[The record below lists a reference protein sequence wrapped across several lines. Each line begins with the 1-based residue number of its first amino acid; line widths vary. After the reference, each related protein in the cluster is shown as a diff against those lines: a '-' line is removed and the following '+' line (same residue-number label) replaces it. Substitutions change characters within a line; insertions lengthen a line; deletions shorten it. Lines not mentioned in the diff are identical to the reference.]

1 VKKIIVCIKQT
12 FDTEA
17 KIVLEDGK
25 ISDKGVK
32 LITNPYDEFAVE
44 EAIRIKEKTGAEV
57 VLFCLGA
64 QTAQEAMRYCLAMG
78 ADRGVHLNDP
88 AFLNGD
94 EKSCAYALAK
104 AIEKEGDYDLIL
116 CGQVAVDDGS
126 CQVPQRLAEL
136 LDLPQVTIAVKIE
149 FDGDKV
155 KVTREA
161 DNGHEIWETQ
171 LPCLI
176 SCQRGLNEPRYP
188 SLPNIMKAKK
198 KEIKT
203 VTPADIEA
211 DESEIGENGRG
222 TEILEYFLPP
232 KREKGKIF
240 EGELEDCVK
249 QLVKALKD
257 EIKVL

>member
-1 VKKIIVCIKQT
+1 MKKIIVCIKQT

-17 KIVLEDGK
+17 KIVLENGK

-94 EKSCAYALAK
+94 EKSSAYALAK

-126 CQVPQRLAEL
+126 CQVPQRLAEI
-136 LDLPQVTIAVKIE
+136 LDIPQVTIAVKVE

-211 DESEIGENGRG
+211 DESEIGENGKG

-249 QLVKALKD
+249 QLVKALKE